1 MKINPNGS
9 VRSVEEI
16 TVIEVVSVIGE
27 GTEEDP
33 ARYLNQY
40 WRKDGKL
47 LAEYDTINSAKGYD
61 ALDIPEK
68 EQ

>member
-1 MKINPNGS
+1 MKVNLNSS

-47 LAEYDTINSAKGYD
+47 LAEYDTINNASGYD
-61 ALDIPEK
+61 ALDVTEK